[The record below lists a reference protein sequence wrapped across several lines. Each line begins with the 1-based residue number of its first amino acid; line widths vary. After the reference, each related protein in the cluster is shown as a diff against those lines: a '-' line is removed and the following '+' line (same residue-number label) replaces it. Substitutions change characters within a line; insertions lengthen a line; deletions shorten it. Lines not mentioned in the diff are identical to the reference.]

1 MLRPLRTAV
10 FLLVLLALA
19 PGARAAD
26 ALAGVGEADRAAI
39 REVVRSQLAAFQ
51 RDDGAAAYAFASPMI
66 QQMFPSVEVF
76 MSMVRTGY
84 VPVYRPREVEFRE
97 LVDFRGEPTQLVLL
111 VGPDGVPVLAH
122 YMMQR
127 QPDGTWR
134 INGCVLT
141 EAADQ
146 TA

>member
-10 FLLVLLALA
+10 FLFVLLALA

-39 REVVRSQLAAFQ
+39 REVVRSQLAAFR

-66 QQMFPSVEVF
+66 QQMFPSVDVF

-97 LVDFRGEPTQLVLL
+97 LVDFRGAPTPLVLL

-134 INGCVLT
+134 INGCVLI

>member
-1 MLRPLRTAV
+1 MLRPLRAAV
-10 FLLVLLALA
+10 FLFILLALP

-39 REVVRSQLAAFQ
+39 REVVGNQLAAFR

-66 QQMFPSVEVF
+66 QQMFPSPEVF
-76 MSMVRTGY
+76 MTMVRTGY
-84 VPVYRPREVEFRE
+84 LPVYRPREVEFRE

-122 YMMQR
+122 YLMQR